1 MELWELYACVD
12 AYNKLQSG
20 KSKEQIAICWQTAN
34 FVGAA
39 FAGKL
44 KPLKRY
50 IKDSTKTVAPKVS
63 KDEFERRLKAAQ
75 ERRET
80 DGTEKA

>member
-1 MELWELYACVD
+1 M
-12 AYNKLQSG
+12 
-20 KSKEQIAICWQTAN
+20 CWQTAN
-34 FVGAA
+34 FCGAA

-50 IKDSTKTVAPKVS
+50 IKDETKSAAPKVS

-75 ERRET
+75 ERRIT
-80 DGTEKA
+80 GGS